1 MSSDVQL
8 FSKDCSSAEAAA
20 REARHLQTLRG
31 PGIVPLQDA
40 GTHGPALEK
49 AACSLADVLF
59 ERGPLPEDE
68 VRAAGT
74 AAAAALARV
83 HAAGLVHGDVKPA
96 NLLLSPDRELWL
108 ADFDAACPADGR
120 PLERFSPGR
129 LPPGAPARSA
139 VDLSALA
146 LTLVELS
153 TGVLPD
159 PGTTWRAA
167 DLRRLGCS
175 PSLSAELSFMLDGDG
190 RTLNALD
197 AAKLLG
203 RGDCGSLPA
212 PVAAARRADPTPTVE
227 FMPARHPQP
236 DMSPRPTLKVEAPPS
251 RWWQR
256 LAASWRP
263 GNATPRTGDRSRGQA
278 SGSSQASRSS

>member
-1 MSSDVQL
+1 MDHDVDS

-31 PGIVPLQDA
+31 PGIVPLRST
-40 GTHGPALEK
+40 GTHGLALAK
-49 AACSLADVLF
+49 AACSLADVLH

-68 VRAAGT
+68 VRAVGA

-83 HAAGLVHGDVKPA
+83 HAAGLVHGDIKPA
-96 NLLLSPDRELWL
+96 NLLLSHNRELWL
-108 ADFDAACPADGR
+108 SDFDATCPADGR

-129 LPPGAPARSA
+129 LPPGAPARFSA
-139 VDLSALA
+139 DLTALA
-146 LTLVELS
+146 LTLVEMS
-153 TGVLPD
+153 TGILLD
-159 PGTTWRAA
+159 PEASWRTA

-175 PSLSAELSFMLDGDG
+175 PALSAELSFMLGSDGS
-190 RTLNALD
+190 ALS
-197 AAKLLG
+197 APSTAEMLS
-203 RGDCGSLPA
+203 RGGTEPLPA
-212 PVAAARRADPTPTVE
+212 PAANAQRADSTPTVE
-227 FMPARHPQP
+227 FMPARPEP
-236 DMSPRPTLKVEAPPS
+236 GSLPPS
-251 RWWQR
+251 APAINASPPRWWQR

>member
-31 PGIVPLQDA
+31 PGIVPLRGA
-40 GTHGPALEK
+40 GTSGPALEK
-49 AACSLADVLF
+49 AACSLADVLH

-68 VRAAGT
+68 VRAVGA

-83 HAAGLVHGDVKPA
+83 HAAGLVHGDIKPA
-96 NLLLSPDRELWL
+96 NLLLSHNRELWL

-129 LPPGAPARSA
+129 LPPGAPARFSA
-139 VDLSALA
+139 DLTALA
-146 LTLVELS
+146 LTLVEMS
-153 TGVLPD
+153 TGILLD
-159 PGTTWRAA
+159 PGTSWRAA

-175 PSLSAELSFMLDGDG
+175 PALSAELCFMLDGDCQ
-190 RTLNALD
+190 TLSAQE
-197 AAKLLG
+197 AAKMLG

-236 DMSPRPTLKVEAPPS
+236 DMSPRPALKVEAPPS

-256 LAASWRP
+256 LAASWLP
-263 GNATPRTGDRSRGQA
+263 
-278 SGSSQASRSS
+278 